1 MEGIQKIK
9 QKPKGS
15 IILIIIVAA
24 LLMAAASAFII
35 YRSSIGSASA
45 YTQFKEAMLEIKRK
59 GDDYAESG
67 MKLHAQHYYGIAG
80 SSVSAMRLAVD
91 HILDMKGESKYL
103 KDVADVED
111 INDRDDTA
119 KPRYKDWESI
129 AAISPASPY
138 PYYFEG
144 LIYHIQGNESKAK
157 EAYQN
162 ALINPLFAESS
173 AAFYYLSELGTDE
186 LYKMRDELAVI
197 ESNIYEIFTPSPYG
211 LERHPMNYNDE
222 YLRAQARDV
231 LEKESNEYTEALRYY
246 TAALRVNPFDA
257 KNYACCALIS
267 IFNNDVDAAITC
279 VNEGLWVDE
288 NNKELNQIAIWLTQ
302 NQGQEVSP

>member
-9 QKPKGS
+9 QKPRGR
-15 IILIIIVAA
+15 IISIIIVAA
-24 LLMAAASAFII
+24 LLIAAALAFII

-45 YTQFKEAMLEIKRK
+45 YTKFKEAMLEIKRMG
-59 GDDYAESG
+59 GDYTENG
-67 MKLHAQHYYGIAG
+67 MKLQAQYYYSMAG

-91 HILDMKGESKYL
+91 YILEMKGGSKYL
-103 KDVADVED
+103 DDVADAED
-111 INDRDDTA
+111 TNFTA
-119 KPRYKDWESI
+119 KPIYKDWESI

-157 EAYQN
+157 EAYKN
-162 ALINPLFAESS
+162 ALINPLFSENS
-173 AAFYYLSELGTDE
+173 AAFYYLNELSIDE
-186 LYKMRDELAVI
+186 LSKMRDDLAVI
-197 ESNIYEIFTPSPYG
+197 ESDIYAIFSPRPYG
-211 LERHPMNYNDE
+211 LERHPMNFNDE
-222 YLRAQARDV
+222 YLRAKAKDV
-231 LEKESNEYTEALRYY
+231 LEKEPNEYTEALRYY

-257 KNYACCALIS
+257 KNYASCALIS

-288 NNKELNQIAIWLTQ
+288 NNKALNQIAAWLTQ
-302 NQGQEVSP
+302 NQEQEVSP